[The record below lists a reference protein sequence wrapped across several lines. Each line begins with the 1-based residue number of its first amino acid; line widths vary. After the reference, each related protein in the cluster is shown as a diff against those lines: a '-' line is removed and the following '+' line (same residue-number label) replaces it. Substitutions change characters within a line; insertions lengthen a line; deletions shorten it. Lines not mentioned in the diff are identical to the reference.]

1 MGERPKPILIKNIY
15 VDRLACA
22 IAEAQLNT
30 IRDRAQVVGQN
41 IRGENGVIDAI
52 KIIEKNANE
61 FKKNVGYVLQK
72 KV

>member
-30 IRDRAQVVGQN
+30 IRDRAQVVCQN
-41 IRGENGVIDAI
+41 IRSENSIADVI
-52 KIIEKNANE
+52 KIIKENADE
-61 FKKNVGYVLQK
+61 FKKNVGHVLPK
-72 KV
+72 RV